1 MSQAD
6 PPKLI
11 ELESKVK
18 NMEAMLEQIY
28 LSVKDKDGPIPAG
41 SAREKAETPATAGQ
55 DDLSVIR
62 RSLAEMELDS
72 KLVDRIVDK
81 VRERGGSPKDPMRL
95 FPSCPS

>member
-1 MSQAD
+1 
-6 PPKLI
+6 
-11 ELESKVK
+11 
-18 NMEAMLEQIY
+18 MEAMLEQIY

-81 VRERGGSPKDPMRL
+81 VRRGAEVPKGLMRL
-95 FPSCPS
+95 FPWLPEL